1 MKFNY
6 KEIVRYLLVA
16 LALFFG
22 PILIPV
28 FVTILVVA
36 LTVSGCIVALC
47 LMFGAMF
54 MSFLIGIVAVP
65 VLLSTVVTISFYIF
79 FKIVQSSLKKFGRFK
94 LFVWL
99 GNKLPKNLGCI
110 PISKILQFKANLAG
124 KIQNCIYQEKKEL
137 TKTDSWGNIPSFK
150 AEMEEESKH
159 LTIPPVS
166 LITLVYHEPFFF
178 LNCYIIYV
186 SIEDLFIFSCFLSI
200 ELAFSIP
207 KG

>member
-22 PILIPV
+22 PILIPI

-36 LTVSGCIVALC
+36 LTVSGCIVALF

-54 MSFLIGIVAVP
+54 VSFLIGIFAVP
-65 VLLSTVVTISFYIF
+65 ILLSTVVTVSFHIF

-94 LFVWL
+94 LFAWL
-99 GNKLPKNLGCI
+99 GNKLQKNLGCI
-110 PISKILQFKANLAG
+110 PILKILQFIANSAG
-124 KIQNCIYQEKKEL
+124 KIQNCSYQEKKEL

-150 AEMEEESKH
+150 AEMEEESKY
-159 LTIPPVS
+159 LTMPPVS
-166 LITLVYHEPFFF
+166 LITLVNHEPFFLF
-178 LNCYIIYV
+178 ELYIIYV
-186 SIEDLFIFSCFLSI
+186 
-200 ELAFSIP
+200 
-207 KG
+207 